1 MVSSL
6 RQRNYRLFFF
16 GQLVSVAGTWMQTVA
31 QSFLV
36 LDLTH
41 SGTQLGLTS
50 AARFLPM
57 FLFGPLGGVFAD
69 RMDKRRVLYLTQSLS
84 GLLAAVFAV
93 TVATHSI
100 RLWIVYLL
108 ALALGFVNVFD
119 NPARQSFISEMVSA
133 QDLPNA
139 VTLNSVAM
147 NMARVFGAALGG
159 VIAAAIGLALCFACN
174 ALSFAAVLVSLAAM
188 RKSELFP
195 AKRVTRQKRQV
206 RQGLRYVRSTPE
218 LLIPLVMI
226 AVIGTLAW
234 EFQVTLPLMASKV
247 FHRGAAAYGVMASV
261 MGAGAVVGGLIS
273 AARPRPRARALCLA
287 AVGWGIAILAA
298 AAAPSLALE
307 LAALVFVGYGSITFN
322 SLAKTT
328 LQLAAKPEM
337 RGRVMALWAL
347 AWLGSTPVGGPIV
360 GWVGQ
365 VIGPRWALV
374 IGGLP
379 TLACGILALPA
390 LTRIDR
396 RAAAQAPPRPLLAP
410 SRPGRR
416 AARPELAEP
425 GRDQLGQPG
434 RVQRR
439 ADRIRGPPEH
449 PPVRVV
455 ADALLLDLVGRRRG
469 ERGGEDEH
477 HLVLGPAPPAED
489 VLQHAEQPHVG
500 QLLADLLTELP
511 ADGVERILPELHV
524 PAERPLERRLRP
536 GIDVLRHQQR
546 PVPWPPDD
554 RHRLDDLPLA
564 RNRCHRP
571 VLSQPPAADG
581 TYCFV
586 TKTVEPERRR
596 SRDQGCGEHEGGVT
610 APAVLVRDRRGGTSY
625 RLGSHSPRPVPD
637 WVQLDSDHRPAVPA
651 ADNRGLRAGHR
662 DPRSPASG
670 WRTRRARRS
679 RSEPSAGTCCR

>member
-1 MVSSL
+1 MRRLRLRPGQMVSSL

-16 GQLVSVAGTWMQTVA
+16 GQLVSVAGTWMQSIA

-57 FLFGPLGGVFAD
+57 FLFGPVGGVFAD
-69 RMDKRRVLYLTQSLS
+69 RMDRKRVLYLTQSLS

-108 ALALGFVNVFD
+108 AVALGFVNVFD
-119 NPARQSFISEMVSA
+119 NPARQSFISEMVTA
-133 QDLPNA
+133 EDLPNA

-188 RKSELFP
+188 RTSELFP
-195 AKRVTRQKRQV
+195 AERVTRQKRQV

-234 EFQVTLPLMASKV
+234 EFQVSLPLMASKV
-247 FHRGAAAYGVMASV
+247 FHGGAAAYGVMASV
-261 MGAGAVVGGLIS
+261 MGGGAVVGGLIS
-273 AARPRPRARALCLA
+273 AARSRPRTRALCLA

-298 AAAPSLALE
+298 AVAPSMALE

-337 RGRVMALWAL
+337 RGRVMALWGL
-347 AWLGSTPVGGPIV
+347 AWLGSTPIGGPIV

-365 VIGPRWALV
+365 AIGARWALV
-374 IGGLP
+374 IGGVAA
-379 TLACGILALPA
+379 LACGVLALPA

-396 RAAAQAPPRPLLAP
+396 RAAAQIPPAP
-410 SRPGRR
+410 
-416 AARPELAEP
+416 AARALAN
-425 GRDQLGQPG
+425 
-434 RVQRR
+434 RV
-439 ADRIRGPPEH
+439 G
-449 PPVRVV
+449 
-455 ADALLLDLVGRRRG
+455 
-469 ERGGEDEH
+469 
-477 HLVLGPAPPAED
+477 
-489 VLQHAEQPHVG
+489 
-500 QLLADLLTELP
+500 
-511 ADGVERILPELHV
+511 
-524 PAERPLERRLRP
+524 
-536 GIDVLRHQQR
+536 
-546 PVPWPPDD
+546 
-554 RHRLDDLPLA
+554 
-564 RNRCHRP
+564 
-571 VLSQPPAADG
+571 
-581 TYCFV
+581 
-586 TKTVEPERRR
+586 
-596 SRDQGCGEHEGGVT
+596 
-610 APAVLVRDRRGGTSY
+610 
-625 RLGSHSPRPVPD
+625 
-637 WVQLDSDHRPAVPA
+637 
-651 ADNRGLRAGHR
+651 
-662 DPRSPASG
+662 AS
-670 WRTRRARRS
+670 
-679 RSEPSAGTCCR
+679 